1 MKKRNVLL
9 SLAIAIVLIVFA
21 SGIILSSGSKAK
33 GPHNEYQCDVKTIS
47 LSTKIDIKKDN
58 EDFAFVKGNLFKFI
72 TDPLTLY
79 DENDNEVAY
88 AGDDYHFISQD
99 SHSITVNGILTAE
112 MVGLVDFFGES
123 YDIYDSEGEQI
134 AEVSFNMFN
143 TIGEMYDMD
152 GTLIADFNSKL
163 FFNDFD
169 VRIYENC
176 EIDEYTVLMIFSS
189 YYSDQK
195 YDSNSK

>member
-1 MKKRNVLL
+1 
-9 SLAIAIVLIVFA
+9 
-21 SGIILSSGSKAK
+21 
-33 GPHNEYQCDVKTIS
+33 
-47 LSTKIDIKKDN
+47 
-58 EDFAFVKGNLFKFI
+58 
-72 TDPLTLY
+72 
-79 DENDNEVAY
+79 
-88 AGDDYHFISQD
+88 
-99 SHSITVNGILTAE
+99 

-152 GTLIADFNSKL
+152 GPLIADFNSKL

-195 YDSNSK
+195 YDSNSE